1 MKGFEW
7 QLRIITSIPTGPNV
21 YGFIQKKKDMICN
34 MAHANSKQLVTNEY
48 MERQTKPKII
58 SDDIQGI
65 DSYFYQT
72 ATMQI
77 PPSKERV

>member
-34 MAHANSKQLVTNEY
+34 MAHANSK
-48 MERQTKPKII
+48 
-58 SDDIQGI
+58 
-65 DSYFYQT
+65 
-72 ATMQI
+72 
-77 PPSKERV
+77 